1 MAETVRGLNIK
12 LTLDA
17 KDLQNELTNIKANL
31 KEQQKDLKA
40 INTSLRYDS
49 TNLDLWKKKQET
61 LLETF
66 DEMMWGSLLESVVV
80 YKDNVL
86 FKFRDGTEIK
96 G

>member
-40 INTSLRYDS
+40 INTSLRYD
-49 TNLDLWKKKQET
+49 
-61 LLETF
+61 
-66 DEMMWGSLLESVVV
+66 
-80 YKDNVL
+80 
-86 FKFRDGTEIK
+86 
-96 G
+96 

>member
-17 KDLQNELTNIKANL
+17 KDLHNELTNIKANL

-61 LLETF
+61 LNSIL
-66 DEMMWGSLLESVVV
+66 
-80 YKDNVL
+80 YL
-86 FKFRDGTEIK
+86 FTL
-96 G
+96 

>member
-1 MAETVRGLNIK
+1 MSFENSSIQSK
-12 LTLDA
+12 
-17 KDLQNELTNIKANL
+17 N
-31 KEQQKDLKA
+31 
-40 INTSLRYDS
+40 
-49 TNLDLWKKKQET
+49 KKH

-66 DEMMWGSLLESVVV
+66 DEMMWESLLESVVV